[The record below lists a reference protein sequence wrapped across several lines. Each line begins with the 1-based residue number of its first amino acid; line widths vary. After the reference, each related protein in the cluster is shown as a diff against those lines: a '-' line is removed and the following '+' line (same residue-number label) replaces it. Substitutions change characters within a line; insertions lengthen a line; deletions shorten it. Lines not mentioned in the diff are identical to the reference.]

1 MVKTHLSMIK
11 IRTGSAIEGISGSM
25 GVGMS
30 GGGFIMNAS
39 RGVGSNMRG
48 MVGANRSIYAS

>member
-1 MVKTHLSMIK
+1 
-11 IRTGSAIEGISGSM
+11 M